1 MYMKKINKIAWFINL
16 SLFAFV
22 VFLGIEQ
29 AGMGAEIAKLE
40 NSLEKSSVTKQKLT
54 DIIFASNNSYGN
66 EESLLSLGFT
76 KPANVYYFNT
86 EDSFAKLPVR

>member
-1 MYMKKINKIAWFINL
+1 MKKINKITWFINL

-29 AGMGAEIAKLE
+29 AGMGAEIVKLE
-40 NSLEKSSVTKQKLT
+40 NNLEKSSATKQKLT
-54 DIIFASNNSYGN
+54 DLVFASNNKYGN
-66 EESLLSLGFT
+66 EETLLSLGFM
-76 KPANVYYFNT
+76 KPVNVYYFDT